1 MSKIE
6 KIRIAYDGPAVAS
19 GVMDVRELAPAL
31 MALGDLV
38 TSANKAIGGQD
49 NIRVMMSQD
58 SIHQG
63 SFDIT
68 LLLDISLFKEIQLF
82 VKNADKV
89 GIAALMTA
97 LGWGFT
103 AKDTVHG
110 VFWLIKAIG
119 NKAIKNISQKTDTQ
133 KEIHLSG
140 GNTIIVSNNVF
151 NIYMDADSRENIEK
165 IIKPVKKEGITRF
178 EIRDPRNLKDKNPYI
193 SITKNEADYFN
204 APPVNDIV
212 EDMPEASESTL
223 TVKIT
228 SPTFADGQKWRFTD
242 GNNTFWATIADKDF
256 LEKVNDGDLRFGKGD
271 LIRIQYL
278 TKQSIKGNRLIT
290 EYTVTKVLEF
300 KPCPRQIK
308 LNFEE

>member
-1 MSKIE
+1 M
-6 KIRIAYDGPAVAS
+6 
-19 GVMDVRELAPAL
+19 
-31 MALGDLV
+31 
-38 TSANKAIGGQD
+38 
-49 NIRVMMSQD
+49 
-58 SIHQG
+58 
-63 SFDIT
+63 
-68 LLLDISLFKEIQLF
+68 
-82 VKNADKV
+82 
-89 GIAALMTA
+89 
-97 LGWGFT
+97 
-103 AKDTVHG
+103 
-110 VFWLIKAIG
+110 
-119 NKAIKNISQKTDTQ
+119 KTDTQ

-165 IIKPVKKEGITRF
+165 IIKPVKREGITRF
-178 EIRDPRNLKDKNPYI
+178 EIRDPQNLKDKNPYI

-278 TKQSIKGNRLIT
+278 AKQSIKGNRLIT

-308 LNFEE
+308 LNFEG